1 MASGGSKSAATM
13 LLFLNLG
20 LYIIVTIVAGWAV
33 NHAIE
38 RTHETAS
45 VLSIPARI
53 FPIFFPMGNMATG
66 FFVIFALIAGVVG
79 VSTSVTGLT
88 NVFQWDAPNL
98 NAAAA
103 SSLLT
108 WALTLLAMGLKFNN
122 FTKESIRMQRDQ
134 HWLDRCQFADIGSD
148 DIIVSGTQLFC
159 TGAIHAGAED
169 AALNRMPSAS
179 AGTV

>member
-1 MASGGSKSAATM
+1 MASGRPKSAALM

-20 LYIIVTIVAGWAV
+20 LYIFVTIIAGWAV

-53 FPIFFPMGNMATG
+53 FPIYFPMGNMATG
-66 FFVIFALIAGVVG
+66 FFIIFSFIAGVVG
-79 VSTSVTGLT
+79 VATSITGLT
-88 NVFQWDAPNL
+88 NVVQWDAPNL
-98 NAAAA
+98 SAAVA

-108 WALTLLAMGLKFNN
+108 WTLTLLAMGLAC
-122 FTKESIRMQRDQ
+122 KEIN
-134 HWLDRCQFADIGSD
+134 IGWTD
-148 DIIVSGTQLFC
+148 ANLRTLEVMTIIASATQLFC

-169 AALNRMPSAS
+169 VAPKRMPAA

>member
-1 MASGGSKSAATM
+1 MASGGSKPTAVM

-20 LYIIVTIVAGWAV
+20 LYIVVTLVAGWAV

-66 FFVIFALIAGVVG
+66 FFIVFSLIAGVVG
-79 VSTSVTGLT
+79 VATSVTGLT
-88 NVFQWDAPNL
+88 NVLQWDAPNL
-98 NAAAA
+98 NAAAS

-108 WALTLLAMGLKFNN
+108 WALTLLAMGLAC
-122 FTKESIRMQRDQ
+122 KEIN
-134 HWLDRCQFADIGSD
+134 IGWTEANLRTLEVIT
-148 DIIVSGTQLFC
+148 IIASATQLFC
-159 TGAIHAGAED
+159 TGAIHAGAEEV
-169 AALNRMPSAS
+169 APQRMQA

>member
-20 LYIIVTIVAGWAV
+20 LYIIVTIVAGWAI

-108 WALTLLAMGLKFNN
+108 WALTLLAMG
-122 FTKESIRMQRDQ
+122 DQ
-134 HWLDRCQFADIGSD
+134 HWLDRCQFADFGSD
-148 DIIVSGTQLFC
+148 DNNC
-159 TGAIHAGAED
+159 ERHAAVLHGCYP
-169 AALNRMPSAS
+169 RW
-179 AGTV
+179 G

>member
-108 WALTLLAMGLKFNN
+108 WALTLLAMGLAC
-122 FTKESIRMQRDQ
+122 KEIN
-134 HWLDRCQFADIGSD
+134 IGWTD
-148 DIIVSGTQLFC
+148 ANLRTLEVMTIIVSSTQLFC

-169 AALNRMPSAS
+169 AALNGKPSAS

>member
-1 MASGGSKSAATM
+1 MK
-13 LLFLNLG
+13 G
-20 LYIIVTIVAGWAV
+20 LMHCTFA
-33 NHAIE
+33 
-38 RTHETAS
+38 AS

-98 NAAAA
+98 NTAAA

-108 WALTLLAMGLKFNN
+108 WALTLLAMGSVYTSQTNPFFLSFIISQDQTRKF
-122 FTKESIRMQRDQ
+122 FLGVEIK
-134 HWLDRCQFADIGSD
+134 L
-148 DIIVSGTQLFC
+148 
-159 TGAIHAGAED
+159 
-169 AALNRMPSAS
+169 
-179 AGTV
+179 